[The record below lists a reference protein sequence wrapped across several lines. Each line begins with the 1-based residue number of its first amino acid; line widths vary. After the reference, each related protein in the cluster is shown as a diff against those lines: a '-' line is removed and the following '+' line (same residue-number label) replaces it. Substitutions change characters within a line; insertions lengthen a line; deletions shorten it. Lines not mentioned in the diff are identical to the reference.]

1 MRRSSNDE
9 IKMISFKSYLK
20 KNRKLIDK
28 ELDVLLPEEALRPKD
43 LHRAV
48 RYSVFSGGKRVRPI
62 LAIEACILCG
72 GQIKDVMNAAC
83 AIEMIHT
90 SSLIHDDLPS
100 MDDDDYRRGKPTCHR
115 KFGEATAILAGDAL
129 LARAFGVMARGKK
142 SNRLGDAIRE
152 LSATIG
158 TLGMI
163 GGQDEELRKRRSLNR
178 RDMDFII
185 EGKTASLFKTS
196 MRLGAIFGSAG
207 KREEKAL
214 SKFGR
219 FLGIAFQLI
228 DDSFDNDGYARIIG
242 KEKTKRRALEFINR
256 AKDELRLFGW
266 RAERLR
272 ELADFVINRKK

>member
-1 MRRSSNDE
+1 
-9 IKMISFKSYLK
+9 MISFKSYLK
-20 KNRKLIDK
+20 KNRKLIDR
-28 ELDVLLPEEALRPKD
+28 ELDALLPEGALRPKD

-142 SNRLGDAIRE
+142 SHRLGDAIRE

-163 GGQDEELRKRRSLNR
+163 GGQDEELRKRRFLNR

-214 SKFGR
+214 SRFGR

-242 KEKTKRRALEFINR
+242 KEKTKRRALEFIKR
-256 AKDELRLFGW
+256 AKDELRPFGW